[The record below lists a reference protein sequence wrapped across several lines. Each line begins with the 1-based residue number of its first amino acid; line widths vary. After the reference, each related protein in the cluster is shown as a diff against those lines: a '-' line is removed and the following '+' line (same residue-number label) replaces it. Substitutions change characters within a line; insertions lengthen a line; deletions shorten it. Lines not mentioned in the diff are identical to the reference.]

1 MGKRKKR
8 HAEGGRWTGYKNRAW
23 LVFNIGWT
31 TVYLLWRT
39 FRTLP
44 LEFGLIS
51 AVAGISLLVVEIL
64 GMLEAFVHYF
74 NMNRIENHEVPI
86 VPWEEYPDV
95 DVFIATYNEPPEL
108 LYKTIN
114 GCVHMEYP
122 DKNKVHIYLC
132 DDGKRPEMRELAQR
146 MGIHYLDRE
155 DHEGA
160 KAGNL
165 NHAMSVTNS
174 PLIATF
180 DADMVPQSNFLLV
193 MAAYFVDQ
201 EIKNRDLEEKDRVK
215 LGFIQSPQSFYNPDL
230 FQFNLFSEGRIP
242 NEQDYFYKDV
252 QVARNK
258 SNSVIYGGSNTLI
271 SREAL
276 EAVGGFYTK
285 SVTEDFATGILIQKK
300 GYVCYAINTVL
311 ASGLSPTDLKSLVN
325 QRIRWARGCIQTGRK
340 MHLIFSPHLSFAQKA
355 NYLASIWYWYAS
367 WKRLIYIMSPIL
379 FAAFGVMVVKC
390 TLVEVLIFWLPM
402 YISSNVSLK
411 MMSRNIR
418 TTKWTNLY
426 ETVIFP
432 FMLIPVLMET
442 LCIKMKKFKV
452 TKKERSEENGLKRFA
467 YAIPHF
473 VLIALSIVGI
483 VNCVRWTFDTG
494 RIDYFV
500 ILFWLFLNLYNL
512 VMSLFFILGRKVVR
526 NAERQRAQM
535 DCKIKTEYEEEW
547 GKTVDISESGVSVL
561 LSYPMD
567 IDEGRAVE
575 IYLNDRRYE
584 ATVAGKGVLVEN
596 KEKKW
601 RYVFQVVDWL
611 VSRAE
616 YMQLVYDREPSLP
629 TNLDESLSSFDDL
642 RINVSRRVY
651 SQTFQNRRRA
661 RLPVWRHFTTDM
673 EQQVYVIDFN
683 YEFILLRKELRMP
696 IMFAIDLG
704 DGLRLDCAFDRA
716 IDGEKSLYRIENY
729 KEIHD
734 NPKLHL
740 LLSGWVQQMVE
751 GEGPHENKHV
761 YEPVSNKRRRMTA
774 EDEFSELEYL

>member
-452 TKKERSEENGLKRFA
+452 TQKERSEENGLKRFA

-567 IDEGRAVE
+567 IDEEETVE

-601 RYVFQVVDWL
+601 RYVFQVVDL
-611 VSRAE
+611 LDSRAE

>member
-1 MGKRKKR
+1 MAKRKKR
-8 HAEGGRWTGYKNRAW
+8 FAESGKWIGYKNRAW
-23 LVFNIGWT
+23 LIFNIGWT

-44 LEFGLIS
+44 LEFGLVS
-51 AVAGISLLVVEIL
+51 AVAGISLLVVEII

-74 NMNRIENHEVPI
+74 NMHRIENHEVPV
-86 VPWEEYPDV
+86 VPLEEYPDV
-95 DVFIATYNEPPEL
+95 DVFIATYNEPAEL

-132 DDGKRPEMRELAQR
+132 DDGRRPEMRELAER

-155 DHEGA
+155 DNAGA

-201 EIKNRDLEEKDRVK
+201 EIKNRELEEKDRIR

-258 SNSVIYGGSNTLI
+258 SNCVIYGGSNTLI

-276 EAVGGFYTK
+276 EAVGGFYTN

-300 GYVCYAINTVL
+300 GFICYAINTVL

-340 MHLIFSPHLSFAQKA
+340 MHLIVSPHLSFAQKA

-390 TLVEVLIFWLPM
+390 TLVEVLVFWLPM
-402 YISSNVSLK
+402 YVSSNISLK

-432 FMLIPVLMET
+432 FMMIPVLMET

-452 TKKERSEENGLKRFA
+452 TKKERTEESWIKRFA
-467 YAIPHF
+467 YAIPHSILI
-473 VLIALSIVGI
+473 VLSVVGI
-483 VNCVRWTFDTG
+483 ANCIRWTFRTG

-526 NAERQRAQM
+526 NAERQKVQM
-535 DCKIKTEYEEEW
+535 DCRIRTEFEEEW
-547 GKTVDISESGVSVL
+547 GKTVDISESGISVL
-561 LSYPMD
+561 LAYPMD
-567 IDEGRAVE
+567 IDMEETVE
-575 IYLNDRRYE
+575 VYLNDTRYE
-584 ATVAGKGVLVEN
+584 ATIAAKGVLVEN
-596 KEKKW
+596 KGKEW
-601 RYVFQVVDWL
+601 RYVFQVTDL
-611 VSRAE
+611 LENRAE
-616 YMQLVYDREPSLP
+616 YMQLIYDREPSLP

-661 RLPVWRHFTTDM
+661 RMPVWRHYTTDM

-683 YEFILLRKELRMP
+683 YEYVLLKKELRMP
-696 IMFAIDLG
+696 VMFGIDLG
-704 DGLRLDCAFDRA
+704 GGLMLDCVFDRS
-716 IDGEKSLYRIENY
+716 IDGERNLYRVDNY
-729 KEIHD
+729 REIHD
-734 NPKLHL
+734 NPQLHDL
-740 LLSGWVQQMVE
+740 MSLWVQRIVE
-751 GEGPHENKHV
+751 EEVMHDSREV
-761 YEPVSNKRRRMTA
+761 YNPAGNAGRSMAA
-774 EDEFSELEYL
+774 EDEVMELQYL